1 MAGVNLSAVAPTL
14 LPPQIT
20 GPIFTKAT
28 ETSAV
33 MNLARRVPLAV
44 NAQTAIPVP
53 MDVPTAGWVSEG
65 GAKPAASSGVGVKI
79 MTGKKVAL
87 LIPVSQEVVMT
98 NAAGLYEQLSNDL
111 PTALA
116 RAFDAAAIRNVD
128 LASGGAGPFG
138 AANGLA
144 NTPNAQVIGSTAASS
159 GGVYADLWKGVQT
172 VLNGNVPYEVTGFA
186 ADPRLKPEAALSV
199 DANGR
204 PFFVDSSFNANGP
217 TNAATLIGY
226 PTYFNS
232 AISGKLYRQTG
243 STWTVTI
250 NGTPTGGTFTI
261 SVGGYTTSGIA
272 YNASAATVQAAIRAL
287 GTGAAFGGD
296 SAAVG
301 ATVTGTGPY
310 AITLSAPAPVYA
322 DGSGLTGG
330 SSPSATV
337 TQTTQTDSGLRAV
350 AGDWGQAAYGV
361 GMDISIKLSSEA
373 SYTPDGGT
381 TWVSAF
387 QNNLVLLLAEAYFG
401 WVVNDLNAFVK
412 YTHAAGS

>member
-1 MAGVNLSAVAPTL
+1 MAGINLSSVAPVL
-14 LPPQIT
+14 LPPTIT
-20 GPIFTKAT
+20 GPIFTRAT

-33 MNLARRVPLAV
+33 MQLARRVPLSV

-53 MDVPTAGWVSEG
+53 MDVPTAGWVAEG
-65 GAKPAASSGVGVKI
+65 AAKPVSGSGVGVKI
-79 MTGKKVAL
+79 MTGKKLAL
-87 LIPVSQEVVMT
+87 LIPVSQEVAMT
-98 NAAGLYEQLSNDL
+98 NAAGLYDQLSQDL

-116 RAFDAAAIRNVD
+116 RAFDAAAIRGVD

-138 AANGLA
+138 STNALA
-144 NTPNAQVIGSTAASS
+144 NTPNAQVIGATAASS
-159 GGVYADLWKGVQT
+159 GGVYADLWKGIQT
-172 VLNGNVPYEVTGFA
+172 VLNANVPYEVSGFA

-199 DANGR
+199 DSNGR
-204 PFFVDSSFNANGP
+204 PLFVDNSFNANSGS
-217 TNAATLIGY
+217 NASTLIGY

-243 STWTVTI
+243 STWTVTL
-250 NGTPTGGTFTI
+250 NGSPTGGTFTI
-261 SVGGYTTSGIA
+261 SVGGYTTSAIA

-287 GTGAAFGGD
+287 GTGSTFGGD
-296 SAAVG
+296 SAAVS

-310 AITLSAPAPVYA
+310 AITLSQAAPVYA

-330 SSPSATV
+330 TTPSATV
-337 TQTTQTDSGLRAV
+337 AQTTQTDSGLRAV

-361 GMDISIKLSSEA
+361 GMDISIKVSNQA